1 MLILAIKCFPSGLT
15 RIVINQHK
23 KPTRKGEDIPCRIG
37 KRLISQ
43 QEANR
48 FLCKLRNATQGTV

>member
-37 KRLISQ
+37 KRLIS
-43 QEANR
+43 R